1 MPQLTEGTVLAERF
15 EIVGVLGSGGM
26 ATVYLARDRVRGE
39 RVALKVLHDHLAR
52 DPAMRDRLRREVVA
66 AARLRHPGA
75 LVAHELHDLEGTW
88 ALSLP
93 FHPGQTLAEQ
103 IAQTGPLES
112 EALRRL
118 GVRLA
123 EVLAEAH
130 NAGLLHRDLTPHNVM
145 IGPRGEPVLTDF
157 GLARLRDG
165 ASTKGTGMLG
175 TPGYA
180 APEVYDGVR
189 ADPRSDL
196 YALGAVLY
204 LAATGKPA
212 FEADSAMRALHRQ
225 LDGDFVP
232 IGDVRDDLPP
242 DLVATIHAL
251 LRQRPEH
258 RPQGA
263 QDVAEAL
270 QLRQAAEAAPEP
282 QRGGTEAAS
291 TTTSGADAPPERL
304 PTALVKAELPAGDWT
319 IIARPPR
326 QDDKRHERRAR
337 RAWKHA
343 RRRARHRMGRR
354 EWREG
359 WQADP
364 GRMVGEVLGIGGD
377 FLGEIIA
384 GEGAS
389 AEQVITDA
397 VGEEAG
403 LPEGALR
410 STGTLKEKR
419 FRLVHGIERSAA
431 DRLTVQATQAG
442 YRTELVPSDRKRPL
456 KLGAATGAMFPAAV
470 MVGLAFFLGLPLGYL
485 FLAMAVGFVLLGI
498 GQAVDSMS
506 GRGIEQLP
514 LAFPNQLA
522 PLLSPGF
529 ELAEEP
535 AVERAAPTPAAEPQ
549 TTAKPTGRG
558 AQVLA
563 RVQSALDGLAGAVE
577 AHRSQL
583 PPIAVAELEDTLADL
598 RSRADD
604 LADEVDRLEAE
615 LHQLEAQDPDAQLA
629 VLQARLARLDTL
641 ARAGEPVE
649 PAKRAGIRAE
659 IAALGET
666 SATIQ
671 ALEGRITAVLS
682 RLLDIGGTAS
692 RVRRQLLEE
701 PEPAKSVEKLGDQ
714 LKRQVAAAAKA
725 RREMDGR

>member
-1 MPQLTEGTVLAERF
+1 MPEFAEGQVLAERF
-15 EIVGVLGSGGM
+15 EIVGVLGRGGM

-39 RVALKVLHDHLAR
+39 RVALKVLHEHLAR

-93 FHPGQTLAEQ
+93 FHPGQTLAEE
-103 IAQTGPLES
+103 IAQQGPLDA

-165 ASTKGTGMLG
+165 GSTKGTGMLG

-204 LAATGKPA
+204 LAATGKAA

-225 LDGDFVP
+225 LDGDHLP
-232 IGDVRDDLPP
+232 LDQARPDLPS
-242 DLVATIHAL
+242 DLVTTIHAL
-251 LRQRPEH
+251 LHQDPAR

-270 QLRQAAEAAPEP
+270 QLRQAAEGAPSLSPSSPTPLPEGRVE
-282 QRGGTEAAS
+282 QRGGV
-291 TTTSGADAPPERL
+291 G
-304 PTALVKAELPAGDWT
+304 TALVKAELPAGEWT
-319 IIARPPR
+319 VIAKPPR
-326 QDDKRHERRAR
+326 QDDKRHERRAKH
-337 RAWKHA
+337 AWRQARKRA
-343 RRRARHRMGRR
+343 RRRMGN
-354 EWREG
+354 EQWREG

-377 FLGEIIA
+377 FLGEMIA
-384 GEGAS
+384 GEGS
-389 AEQVITDA
+389 TPERIVTDA

-410 STGTLKEKR
+410 SPRVMKEKR

-431 DRLTVQATQAG
+431 DRLVVQANEAG
-442 YRTELVPSDRKRPL
+442 FRTELVPADHERPL
-456 KLGAATGAMFPAAV
+456 ELGPASGLLTAMAI
-470 MVGLAFFLGLPLGYL
+470 MVGLTLFLGFPLGYI
-485 FLAMAVGFVLLGI
+485 FLSLAAAFAMMTVARLI
-498 GQAVDSMS
+498 DDKRS
-506 GRGIEQLP
+506 GNIDTLP
-514 LAFPNQLA
+514 LAFPAQLG
-522 PLLSPGF
+522 PLLNEGYAPI
-529 ELAEEP
+529 EAP
-535 AVERAAPTPAAEPQ
+535 AVERASPVPEPAAPPQ
-549 TTAKPTGRG
+549 PQGRG

-563 RVQSALDGLAGAVE
+563 RVQAAIDALEGAVE

-583 PPIAVAELEDTLADL
+583 PPIAIAELEETLT
-598 RSRADD
+598 D
-604 LADEVDRLEAE
+604 LAARAQDLAAEVDRLEVE
-615 LHQLEAQDPDAQLA
+615 LNQLEGQDPEGQLTM
-629 VLQARLARLDTL
+629 LQGRLARLDTL
-641 ARAGEPVE
+641 ARAGEPVD
-649 PAKRAGIRAE
+649 PARRAGIEAE

-666 SATIQ
+666 AATMQ

-701 PEPAKSVEKLGDQ
+701 PEPARSVEKLGEQ
-714 LKRQVAAAAKA
+714 LKRQAAAAARA
-725 RREMDGR
+725 RREMAGS

>member
-1 MPQLTEGTVLAERF
+1 MPEFAEGQVLAERF
-15 EIVGVLGSGGM
+15 EIVGVLGRGGM

-39 RVALKVLHDHLAR
+39 RVALKVLHEHLAR

-93 FHPGQTLAEQ
+93 FHPGQTLAEE
-103 IAQTGPLES
+103 IAQQGPLDA

-165 ASTKGTGMLG
+165 GSTKGTGMLG

-204 LAATGKPA
+204 LAATGKAA

-225 LDGDFVP
+225 LDGDHLP
-232 IGDVRDDLPP
+232 LDQARPDLPS
-242 DLVATIHAL
+242 DLVTTIHAL
-251 LRQRPEH
+251 LHQDPAR

-270 QLRQAAEAAPEP
+270 QLRQAAEGAPSLSPSSPTPLPEGRVE
-282 QRGGTEAAS
+282 QRGGV
-291 TTTSGADAPPERL
+291 G
-304 PTALVKAELPAGDWT
+304 TALVKAELPAGEWT
-319 IIARPPR
+319 VIAKPPR
-326 QDDKRHERRAR
+326 QDDKRHERRAKH
-337 RAWKHA
+337 AWRQARKRA
-343 RRRARHRMGRR
+343 RRRMGN
-354 EWREG
+354 EQWREG

-377 FLGEIIA
+377 FLGEMIA
-384 GEGAS
+384 GEGS
-389 AEQVITDA
+389 TPERIVTDA

-410 STGTLKEKR
+410 SPRVMKEKR

-431 DRLTVQATQAG
+431 DRLVVQATEAG
-442 YRTELVPSDRKRPL
+442 FRTELVPADHERPL
-456 KLGAATGAMFPAAV
+456 ELGPASGLLTAMAI
-470 MVGLAFFLGLPLGYL
+470 MVGLTLFLGFPLGYI
-485 FLAMAVGFVLLGI
+485 FLSLAAAFAMMTVARLI
-498 GQAVDSMS
+498 DDKRS
-506 GRGIEQLP
+506 GNIDTLP
-514 LAFPNQLA
+514 LAFPAQLG
-522 PLLSPGF
+522 PLLNEGYAPI
-529 ELAEEP
+529 EAP
-535 AVERAAPTPAAEPQ
+535 AVERASPVPEPAAPPQ
-549 TTAKPTGRG
+549 PQGRG

-563 RVQSALDGLAGAVE
+563 RVQAAIDALEGAVE

-583 PPIAVAELEDTLADL
+583 PPIAIAELEETLT
-598 RSRADD
+598 D
-604 LADEVDRLEAE
+604 LAARAQDLAAEVDRLEVE
-615 LHQLEAQDPDAQLA
+615 LNQLEGQDPEGQLTM
-629 VLQARLARLDTL
+629 LQGRLARLDTL
-641 ARAGEPVE
+641 ARAGEPVD
-649 PAKRAGIRAE
+649 PARRAGIEAE

-666 SATIQ
+666 AATMQ

-701 PEPAKSVEKLGDQ
+701 PEPARSVEKLGEQ
-714 LKRQVAAAAKA
+714 LKRQAAAAARA
-725 RREMDGR
+725 RREMAGS

>member
-1 MPQLTEGTVLAERF
+1 MAEYSEGQVLAERF
-15 EIVGVLGSGGM
+15 EIIGVLGRGGM
-26 ATVYLARDRVRGE
+26 ATVYLALDRVRAE
-39 RVALKVLHDHLAR
+39 RVALKVLHDHLAQ
-52 DPAMRDRLRREVVA
+52 DPAMRDRLHREVVA

-75 LVAHELHDLEGTW
+75 LVAHELHDLAGTW

-103 IAQTGPLES
+103 ISQQGPMEP
-112 EALRRL
+112 EAVRRL

-130 NAGLLHRDLTPHNVM
+130 NKGLLHRDLTPSNVM
-145 IGPRGEPVLTDF
+145 IGPRGEPMLTDF

-165 ASTKGTGMLG
+165 GSTRGTGMLG

-204 LAATGKPA
+204 LAATGKTA

-225 LDGDFVP
+225 LSGDYTP
-232 IGDVRDDLPP
+232 LPDLRPDLPP

-251 LRQRPEH
+251 LHEDPAK

-282 QRGGTEAAS
+282 IH
-291 TTTSGADAPPERL
+291 APQAHTPIATK
-304 PTALVKAELPAGDWT
+304 PGTALASAQLPSGEWT
-319 IIARPPR
+319 LIAKPPR
-326 QDDKRHERRAR
+326 KDDKRHERRAKH
-337 RAWKHA
+337 AWRQA
-343 RRRARHRMGRR
+343 RRRAKGRMGRQ
-354 EWREG
+354 EWRDG
-359 WQADP
+359 WRADP

-377 FLGEIIA
+377 FLGEIIE

-389 AEQVITDA
+389 PERLLADA
-397 VGEEAG
+397 VAQEAG

-410 STGTLKEKR
+410 RSATTKERR
-419 FRLVHGIERSAA
+419 FRVVHGVERSAA
-431 DRLTVQATQAG
+431 DRLALLAGEAG
-442 YRTELVPSDRKRPL
+442 YSTELVPADRKQPL
-456 KLGAATGAMFPAAV
+456 QLGSAMGPLFPAMV
-470 MVGLAFFLGLPLGYL
+470 MVGLAFFLGFPLGYL
-485 FLAMAVGFVLLGI
+485 FLALAAAFTITAL
-498 GQAVDSMS
+498 AKTVDGLT
-506 GRGIEQLP
+506 GRDLAGLP
-514 LAFPNQLA
+514 LAYPNQLG
-522 PLLSPGF
+522 PLLAEGF
-529 ELAEEP
+529 QLGAMPAAQAEP
-535 AVERAAPTPAAEPQ
+535 AMPEPSSAQPAAAQAPQ
-549 TTAKPTGRG
+549 GRG
-558 AQVLA
+558 AQVLG
-563 RVQSALDGLAGAVE
+563 RVAAALGALDAAVE
-577 AHRSQL
+577 SQRAQL
-583 PPIAVAELEDTLADL
+583 PPIAVAELEETT
-598 RSRADD
+598 
-604 LADEVDRLEAE
+604 AE
-615 LHQLEAQDPDAQLA
+615 LGRRAQELAAELDELESELGQLEAHDPASQLA
-629 VLQARLARLDTL
+629 ALQGRLARLDTL

-649 PAKRAGIRAE
+649 PSQRARLEAE
-659 IAALGET
+659 IAAIGET

-714 LKRQVAAAAKA
+714 LKRQAAAAARA
-725 RREMDGR
+725 RREMAGG